1 VSPSFSTEL
10 ARGHITRAHELSV
23 VLQEPDGAPP
33 VILIKWPEQPSVTTP
48 HQLQATAAKATTIL
62 ARATI
67 QLARIRKHRKL

>member
-1 VSPSFSTEL
+1 
-10 ARGHITRAHELSV
+10 

-67 QLARIRKHRKL
+67 QLARIRKDRKL